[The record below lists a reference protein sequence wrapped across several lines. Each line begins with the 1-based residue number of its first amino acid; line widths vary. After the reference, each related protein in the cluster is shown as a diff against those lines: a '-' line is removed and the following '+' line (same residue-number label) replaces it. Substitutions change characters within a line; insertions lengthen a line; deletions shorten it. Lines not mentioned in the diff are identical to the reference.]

1 MKFTRSINESQQEVI
16 KMVGKNLKALR
27 EERGVTQQQ
36 LADAI
41 DVKPQ
46 YISAVERDVRR
57 LSAEQVAVFAE
68 LLGCSTDDII
78 LGKDRVS
85 A

>member
-1 MKFTRSINESQQEVI
+1 
-16 KMVGKNLKALR
+16 MVGKNLKALR
-27 EERGVTQQQ
+27 EEGGVTQQQ